1 MYTINLKSNALLIS
15 PHIQGVT
22 KHKTYGADV
31 INGLERQEHYQQIW
45 KAISGNTKGPDAR
58 LAWFCAWYRC
68 KANIKDFNFSLHVWH
83 LDPVYC
89 LSQI

>member
-58 LAWFCAWYRC
+58 LAWWGVWISTIW
-68 KANIKDFNFSLHVWH
+68 NIWKLK
-83 LDPVYC
+83 
-89 LSQI
+89 

>member
-1 MYTINLKSNALLIS
+1 MLAVIYIRNLQITCFS
-15 PHIQGVT
+15 GVT

-58 LAWFCAWYRC
+58 LAWWGVWISTIW
-68 KANIKDFNFSLHVWH
+68 NIWKLK
-83 LDPVYC
+83 
-89 LSQI
+89 

>member
-1 MYTINLKSNALLIS
+1 MYTINLKSNALLSS

-58 LAWFCAWYRC
+58 LAWWGVWISTIW
-68 KANIKDFNFSLHVWH
+68 NIWKLK
-83 LDPVYC
+83 
-89 LSQI
+89 